1 MLERELRDLAH
12 VKRWAIV
19 RTIRDQSVAE
29 HSYYVTMYANDVA
42 SYLGLDESVQLT
54 ILKRALWHDVDEIL
68 TGDIP
73 GPHKKKIID
82 KEKAKTFFQAAMGTI
97 FGQRAHRDGNEP
109 DTDAHRTQLVAAIL
123 KVSDL
128 MEAIHYLEEE
138 ETMGNGNVAHLKD
151 PHWQQV
157 LSCCSDIFV
166 LLRTKE
172 AESLYKKL
180 RSVTVNHNSTGRSL
194 GPLSA

>member
-29 HSYYVTMYANDVA
+29 HSYYVTMYANDIA

-54 ILKRALWHDVDEIL
+54 ILKKALWHDVDEIL

-73 GPHKKKIID
+73 GPHKKKIVD
-82 KEKAKTFFQAAMGTI
+82 REKAKTFFQSAMGAI
-97 FGQRAHRDGNEP
+97 FGQRAHRDGYEP
-109 DTDAHRTQLVAAIL
+109 DTDAHRTHLIAAIL
-123 KVSDL
+123 KVADL

-151 PHWQQV
+151 SHWKQV
-157 LSCCSDIFV
+157 LSGCADIFT
-166 LLRTKE
+166 LQRSYE
-172 AESLYKKL
+172 AENLYKKL